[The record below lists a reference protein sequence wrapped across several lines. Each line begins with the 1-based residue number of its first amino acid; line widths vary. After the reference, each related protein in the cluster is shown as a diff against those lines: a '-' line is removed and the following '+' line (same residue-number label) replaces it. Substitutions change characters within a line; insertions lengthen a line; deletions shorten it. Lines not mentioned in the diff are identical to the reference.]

1 MAEFSFEEASTPT
14 LNKPTSFSFEDAIDS
29 GGNKSTTPTVEG
41 KSGAAFGMY
50 PKPKMGPGT
59 DATGLSA
66 FASSAIEGALATP
79 GVLLGARAGSAI
91 MPPVAP
97 FVGPL
102 SKPIGGIVGGIG
114 GGILANLGI
123 SSLEKFADSVFGTN
137 IAQVRE
143 EEQQQY
149 PYTSL
154 FGQVAGGSLNP
165 WMRPSIPSTFKQAA
179 FGGGVM
185 GVVGAGQRAVTGG
198 DTFDPIAVGVDVV
211 SGAFTTPTKRG
222 LRLLGHTPVINNNK
236 PFDIP
241 ETPLGTATPEEK
253 TAYIDKLKAIKAERD
268 AKAALVEAEEPAPP
282 PVEEGLKT
290 REEHKTAINN
300 LEEDIYLKLE
310 IDRQVAENTGDVEGL
325 KLVEEQIKINQDKL
339 QQLRKD
345 IPAVEFKN
353 PEQPTWEEL
362 HDHLWNSRSVGEA
375 FDTLLSGPRIG
386 GKGQR
391 LLIRALNQSEFIRSA
406 SLSFSKE
413 PLKYIDKN
421 GVEQNDAAGLYK
433 ADENIHSVEL
443 GKDGDLAAL
452 LHESIHAGTYRLL
465 AEGNSPAALKLKEL
479 YQEFLDR
486 HNAEYDIAL
495 EKFQKENIAPTI
507 GELKAFEK
515 THRKQYG
522 LNNVEEF
529 IAEAFTS
536 GNFQRLLASFKSK
549 EPGGNVIG
557 NMWSA
562 FKNVVREGLNV
573 PASERTAFDDAI
585 EHGVKLIEE
594 SSGFKVEGDTTTT
607 IPSKASDKFAQEEE
621 KTFWN
626 KVQEV
631 RTNKL
636 AAEQEA
642 QKTYEVYQKTPTALT
657 HHLYKKAEKDLRTA
671 ATAYYEYIPMEERL
685 PSDFNDEVAVK
696 QYQDSV
702 NKRLEFLEREQAF
715 KQSQTALDK
724 TSNKTLPSKTVSLP
738 SKLSQEIHDQL
749 EREGIAVAHTSPH
762 KFGEFNW
769 VKHHLSGE
777 GNMSKGAGTYMSQ
790 GDKTN
795 QFYVDMAKEK
805 VVEKHLKSPEGKADK
820 TRIDPLEQEMIL
832 ANKKYDNL
840 IDSLL
845 DNRRFKSNLHAQ
857 LFKPEYSLQKQEI
870 ERKILEQKTKI
881 TQLEKE
887 IYVAKKEVSEKESA
901 FNLEKEQIKQ
911 KLKIP
916 TYHSTI
922 EAKPEEFLDWNSKKQ
937 SDLVKNAFK
946 NLGIDASSLEDHLKF
961 LSKEQ
966 IQSLDVTDL
975 NKWSGKFEEDGE
987 IKIRVK
993 NPEEGSYSTYTI
1005 KVNEATYDAN
1015 GNFKVNEYLVLHD
1028 RTAHAEVTPSL
1039 QEAIKSVQQTVHEDF
1054 FGGYTVYKTG
1064 EDLYRQLAN
1073 KFEPQGR
1080 LRGNLTDWD
1089 AQLLGDVKA
1098 SIALAEQGVVGNVHD
1113 ASGGREKQSRNYVVF
1128 NDSRIKQNLV
1138 TLASKIKESISE
1150 PAAEAAEK
1158 IDPRSI
1164 PNEEAFYK
1172 HATNIYETYGEAAAI
1187 KFLEDYN
1194 TNLKERSIPI
1204 PETLDQFDDSLHKF
1218 RTFES
1223 KDKSENVVNF
1233 RENVKNGVT
1242 EEDRAKWFDMRE
1254 RGEELPPEGKA
1265 ILDGIDSENVALIR
1279 KIKALGGDVGDEF
1292 ATGQSRTRVFGDVD
1306 SNWKDAIKKLFANE
1320 GGFSNNIAEQANAA
1334 RDRTVFGTNDGRIIE
1349 LHRQPEDV
1357 VIPGKKTIKK
1367 GTEIFEWKDDKRK
1380 LIGRSDNLELKRGDT
1395 FELSK
1400 LGDALTD
1407 GVGGTSVRR
1416 TGKFELTIV
1425 DAKVPDIE
1433 ASAPYRYLHDAE
1445 VSARLANIGLR
1456 KMARELEFIQNLKQ
1470 SKLFETIGFSP
1481 DKPLKDLPK
1490 GWIVPS
1496 NIDRVP
1502 ELRGWHFDP
1511 KAAAIISDFA
1521 KVWDNDLWMKL
1532 TNQLVK
1538 NMMLNPVPHMFNEVM
1553 HLWNARGFS
1562 GWVDPRKLGSFAITA
1577 RQAWRD
1583 VGNQTKF
1590 YRDIMRE
1597 GGSILGADPRND
1609 LFDKIIMDAGK
1620 NILKDPELSRSVS
1633 LLAKKLGTSVLD
1645 LYNGVS
1651 KASTKAM
1658 WFTRDVMYVQ
1668 YIREIMN
1675 RHEKRTGDRMELS
1688 DAIVEAER
1696 HMPNYRMPS
1705 EVLGSRGVAWTLKN
1719 PNLSMFSRYHY
1730 GMVKSLVNTLK
1741 DVNPKNLTSPEG
1753 RVHFR
1758 EGIDSMLAIGVATA
1772 VVYPLMDEMAQA
1784 LFGEGAEQR
1793 RAGPYHLLH
1802 AAEQVI
1808 GGKKDATAL
1817 IWPVF
1822 TFNPVLL
1829 SLGQLLFNVNIFNK
1843 KELFHPDDD
1852 IEDILSDVGIYTV
1865 KQIPQ
1870 VPPVMSAV
1878 SEEGGETQFIA
1889 KQLDIKAKTEK
1900 QLEQEEKA
1908 KAYQARSKKNRD
1920 TKREKNIYKP

>member
-91 MPPVAP
+91 MPRVAP
-97 FVGPL
+97 FVGL
-102 SKPIGGIVGGIG
+102 WSKPIGGIAGGIG

-198 DTFDPIAVGVDVV
+198 DTFDPIAVGADVV

-241 ETPLGTATPEEK
+241 ETPPGTATPEEK

-290 REEHKTAINN
+290 REEHKTANNN

-406 SLSFSKE
+406 PLNFSKDYI
-413 PLKYIDKN
+413 KYIDKN
-421 GVEQNDAAGLYK
+421 GVEQDAAGLYK

-465 AEGNSPAALKLKEL
+465 EEGNSPAALKLKEL
-479 YQEFLDR
+479 HQEFLDR
-486 HNAEYDIAL
+486 HNAEYDAAL
-495 EKFQKENIAPTI
+495 EKFQQENIAPTI
-507 GELKAFEK
+507 GELSAFEK
-515 THRKQYG
+515 ANRKQYG
-522 LNNVEEF
+522 LENVQEF

-536 GNFQRLLASFKSK
+536 AKFQKLLASIKSK

-724 TSNKTLPSKTVSLP
+724 TSNKTLPSK
-738 SKLSQEIHDQL
+738 
-749 EREGIAVAHTSPH
+749 
-762 KFGEFNW
+762 
-769 VKHHLSGE
+769 
-777 GNMSKGAGTYMSQ
+777 
-790 GDKTN
+790 
-795 QFYVDMAKEK
+795 
-805 VVEKHLKSPEGKADK
+805 
-820 TRIDPLEQEMIL
+820 
-832 ANKKYDNL
+832 
-840 IDSLL
+840 
-845 DNRRFKSNLHAQ
+845 
-857 LFKPEYSLQKQEI
+857 
-870 ERKILEQKTKI
+870 
-881 TQLEKE
+881 
-887 IYVAKKEVSEKESA
+887 
-901 FNLEKEQIKQ
+901 
-911 KLKIP
+911 
-916 TYHSTI
+916 
-922 EAKPEEFLDWNSKKQ
+922 
-937 SDLVKNAFK
+937 
-946 NLGIDASSLEDHLKF
+946 
-961 LSKEQ
+961 
-966 IQSLDVTDL
+966 
-975 NKWSGKFEEDGE
+975 
-987 IKIRVK
+987 
-993 NPEEGSYSTYTI
+993 
-1005 KVNEATYDAN
+1005 
-1015 GNFKVNEYLVLHD
+1015 
-1028 RTAHAEVTPSL
+1028 
-1039 QEAIKSVQQTVHEDF
+1039 
-1054 FGGYTVYKTG
+1054 
-1064 EDLYRQLAN
+1064 
-1073 KFEPQGR
+1073 
-1080 LRGNLTDWD
+1080 
-1089 AQLLGDVKA
+1089 
-1098 SIALAEQGVVGNVHD
+1098 
-1113 ASGGREKQSRNYVVF
+1113 
-1128 NDSRIKQNLV
+1128 
-1138 TLASKIKESISE
+1138 IKESISE

-1204 PETLDQFDDSLHKF
+1204 PETLDQFGDSLHKF

-1242 EEDRAKWFDMRE
+1242 EEERAKWFDMRE

-1521 KVWDNDLWMKL
+1521 KVWDNTLWMKL

-1675 RHEKRTGDRMELS
+1675 RHEKRTGNRMELS

-1730 GMVKSLVNTLK
+1730 GMVKSLINTLK

-1829 SLGQLLFNVNIFNK
+1829 SLGQIVFNANIFNK
-1843 KELFHPDDD
+1843 KQLYHPDDSID
-1852 IEDILSDVGIYTV
+1852 NILGDLGIYTV

-1920 TKREKNIYKP
+1920 TKREKSTYKP